1 MFKKQVTWRT
11 DYTES
16 VKLGEQIA
24 IGLLQEQSLTYNE
37 DNFFT
42 LTKFDGTKV
51 KFSRH
56 EVKHLMNDSEN
67 D

>member
-1 MFKKQVTWRT
+1 MNKVAANISLGRDGAGVHWRT

-37 DNFFT
+37 EHCFS
-42 LTKFDGTKV
+42 LTKFDNTKV
-51 KFSRH
+51 KISR
-56 EVKHLMNDSEN
+56 D
-67 D
+67 